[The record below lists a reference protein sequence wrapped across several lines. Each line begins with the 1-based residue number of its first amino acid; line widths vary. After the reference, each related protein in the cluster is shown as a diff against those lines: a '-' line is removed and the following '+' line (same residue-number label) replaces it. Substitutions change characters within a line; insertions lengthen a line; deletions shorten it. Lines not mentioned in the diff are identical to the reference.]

1 MLNSNHG
8 DNIMSKPSELE
19 LKIALQA
26 AVQMKEQDD
35 DSDFLAKTLL
45 NHHYRIGYL
54 VEVLKIA
61 DRFMNHG
68 MAERERM
75 ELLHTIEK
83 AKDLE
88 YKLGSE
94 EHENFG
100 LE

>member
-1 MLNSNHG
+1 
-8 DNIMSKPSELE
+8 MSKPTELE
-19 LKIALQA
+19 LKIALQTA
-26 AVQMKEQDD
+26 AKMKEENND
-35 DSDFLAKTLL
+35 DSYLAKSLL

-54 VEVLKIA
+54 LEVLKVA

-68 MAERERM
+68 MSEQERM
-75 ELLHTIEK
+75 HLLRAIEK

-88 YKLGSE
+88 YRTGGE

>member
-1 MLNSNHG
+1 
-8 DNIMSKPSELE
+8 MSKPTELE
-19 LKIALQA
+19 LKVALQT
-26 AVQMKEQDD
+26 AVKMKEKNDD
-35 DSDFLAKTLL
+35 ENYLAKSLL

-68 MAERERM
+68 MAEQERM
-75 ELLHTIEK
+75 HLLRTIEK

-88 YKLGSE
+88 YRLGSE
-94 EHENFG
+94 EHEDFG